1 MNFNQAPYFDDFAE
15 GNQYYKVLF
24 KPGVAVQTREMN
36 NLQSILQNQ
45 ITKFGSHVF
54 KDGSMVIPGQVNYN
68 AKVNYLKVASTTLGG
83 NALSWLVDKT
93 VALVAD
99 GTGVSAKVLM
109 AIAAE
114 GADPITL
121 VVLFNGGNQFPD
133 GEDTTAFPGG
143 SLLYVVGENGTSVTM
158 QSGDDASGKSAIAAQ
173 QSGVYYIAGHFVTVP
188 ETVVCIQKYIT
199 DFTTINVRVGLS
211 YTEEIIT
218 NQEDSTLVDNAAGTR
233 NYTAPGAD
241 RYKINTEFKVVDIE
255 ASPMNF
261 FELIR
266 IQNGVLQ
273 NIVNSSNYNILEETL
288 ARRTFDESGNYVTD
302 DFKFDVR
309 EARANRRE
317 TWAAT
322 TQYYV
327 NDFIVENDRSFVCV
341 LAGQT
346 GTTKPTTFDAND
358 GTSSILDGSVRW
370 RYTANPISNRGL
382 SLNGDS
388 SNVVLTFGLGKAYIQ
403 GFEVSKMTNTNITV
417 PKARDI
423 QSDFNTTLLTPVGNF
438 MYVFKNR
445 TYGLPDVS
453 AGQTVKFFDR
463 VVGDGTINKFGYGN
477 QVGTARIQWMDYDPS
492 GAYKIGLTDISME
505 TNKAFDRDVNNIA
518 VMGSSSSAITTKTYA
533 LSGLVR
539 YAGTTTSWYTL
550 TGSTIFTSVT
560 SSQYSSTGIVG
571 GSSLTFIGSSTAFT
585 LDLRPG
591 DLIAVFNSSNAS
603 ISSWT
608 VRAINSD
615 SSITVSGSAITAGFG
630 GLTTSNINAIH
641 ATTGLTY
648 LGFVNNLAVT
658 AAGNVVS
665 LSTSS
670 AIFGQIAGV
679 NAIVFVGNSSWMA
692 QTTWSSSGRLAG
704 SSAFLVTARTSVT
717 SIQILTGLSAGTALS
732 SNLFN
737 IQAYLGVQNT
747 TSASMG
753 VSIPAIVA
761 TPGVSVLYY
770 VNQATSVVTSV
781 PAGTVAAANTGTKF
795 QSELRNGDKIYLIDD
810 TTTANV
816 LTVQSVYSEGRM
828 MVTTSIAANY
838 GFTAAGGTSIGVY
851 YSGQSAAFSADVFES
866 YQLGINAKKLTGLF
880 QVLDYSGGTS
890 TVAQHQ
896 AIRIQGT
903 TDARL
908 ISELQQNDLLDINDN
923 KIFVTKISSNTVA
936 YGVSYSLVTG
946 STVQY
951 PALRVSNTLKD
962 AGNSDLLYPVTNA
975 VSAIGGNTYSVY
987 RTYQKNVSTGDIS
1000 IQIPLTAA
1008 SGNVAADQIATTDA
1022 NYFIVTQDII
1032 GQLTT
1037 PLTVVDVSV
1046 DTGTNTLTL
1055 QLATPFTG
1063 TSARVIYPITRSATT
1078 VNALAGVRSKT
1089 MVYDQ
1094 TDTFLSSSVAQQI
1107 NLSLSNAD
1115 IYRINKILM
1124 ATSFVAAWDS
1134 NVQAT
1139 AVDVTENYRLDDGQR
1154 DTYYGLGAVTL
1165 APGFPIATGSI
1176 RVFYDY
1182 LSHGTGDFFAY
1193 SSYND
1198 SQVPYETVPEYKGI
1212 SLRDQLDFRSAV
1224 NTTGITTSATTP
1236 RYGSNFQATIAYYL
1250 GRKERIFL
1258 DKNKTFYRITSA
1270 SEVNPKDPVVQELN
1284 SSINLVNLSLEAY
1297 TRGTEFPYVSVNK
1310 VDNQRYTM
1318 RQIGSI
1324 DRRVGALEEI
1334 TSLTLLET
1342 KTKSLQVRDNKD
1354 PTLERYKTGFFV
1366 DNFSDASNAD
1376 DSGDARFS
1384 IDEVNQT
1391 LQASATYYDFKL
1403 VEKINFTNL
1412 SAIKDEEVP
1421 YKNVRANMGYA
1432 VTGDLLTLNYTT
1444 STLMSQMLA
1453 TTSISVAPFLSA
1465 SFLGTL
1471 KLTPD
1476 SDIFTSKQTVSK
1488 LVGSTVDTT
1497 KLTAAKLRELVKS
1510 LRQSWHGPY
1519 RVEIVTTNRV
1529 VGADA
1534 EKNIIPFCRANTI
1547 LMVCK
1552 GLKPNTKHY
1561 PFFDNEP
1568 INEFVT
1574 GASKL
1579 TMISTDTLKFDNN
1592 RPEAKDQWARW
1603 RSPYETIEIV
1613 QTIKKRKRK
1622 RNRWGVKRWV
1632 YYYETIRRSYGPKQ
1646 REIYLPSRARKDAPV
1661 AALLGGVSI
1670 YYYQGGWQGSGVIC
1684 HQDGTSLYVVNQRGY
1699 LSRSWLK
1706 ARPNQSYNYS
1716 GAFHLVGTENQ
1727 HPYYLSTPVQS
1738 VSTMFT
1744 DNAAGELFSDDKG
1757 TIVALFDLPDTD
1769 VMRFLTGKKP
1779 LTLTDSPINDPDEW
1793 ISRGEAIYTS
1803 EGIQIT
1809 VTSDYVSTKSYA
1821 LRPYDPIAQSFKI
1834 PDEYTAGCFI
1844 TDVDVFFQA
1853 KATDYAPVQFELRL
1867 CDSTGRPSGTDLLP
1881 GTDVTKY
1888 PDDIIVDPTGAQVPT
1903 NFKFKAPVYLSPG
1916 KSYALVLKTD
1926 TKAYRIWMATL
1937 GQDDVFDK
1945 TKSYSKNAL
1954 FGSFFKSQDGT
1965 LWSEDQL
1972 SDMKFRI
1979 NRAVFD
1985 KNTQAVARVVNGNLP
2000 AGVLTPNPFTFTH
2013 GSNKIRVAHHNHG
2026 FREGDSVRYYS
2037 QYYTDI
2043 YATNTAARIFNIPI
2057 TEIFGESLTAGQTSD
2072 LHSKFTV
2079 SDVDIDSYTI
2089 TVSTPAFIN
2098 ASAIAGLSSA
2108 DGGNEGINANENS
2121 LYHVVTPAAKILGF
2135 QDTSISFDAQM
2146 LTGITYDNN
2155 HNVNTNYQATSQ
2167 KLNLNT
2173 VNFLGESKTILTD
2186 TNEYDRFAGTVVTTG
2201 SGGSSTWKDSFV
2213 GTFSMSTTNDAVSPA
2228 VDLSTLYL
2236 KTIQHR
2242 VDNPSRA
2249 SRLPTTLPAVGN
2261 TASTVIFAAIVSSNA
2276 TISINGATESY
2287 ETTTPGLFNNVMPG
2301 KYIVVSGFA
2310 NQANNNTSTGIRV
2323 KDVSPDGTKIYV
2335 DANIV
2340 TTNAGDS
2347 VSIFQLQDFVD
2358 ERTREDASG
2367 ESKYITKQINLENPA
2382 SNMKVLF
2389 DVNVPSAASF
2399 DLYYKIGAAA
2409 SDFDTLVWQK
2419 FNNMPNI
2426 VKNDT
2431 RGVFSEVE
2439 IDVTDFDSDGN
2450 PKDFSSFTGFQI
2462 KIVFKT
2468 TNAARIPQFKNMRVI
2483 AHA

>member
-1 MNFNQAPYFDDFAE
+1 MNFNQSPYFDDFAE

-68 AKVNYLKVASTTLGG
+68 AKVNYLKIASTALGG
-83 NALSWLVDKT
+83 NPLSWLVDKT
-93 VALVAD
+93 VALTAA

-109 AIAAE
+109 AIAAD

-133 GEDTTAFPGG
+133 GTDTTAFPGG

-158 QSGDDASGKSAIAAQ
+158 QSGDDASGKSVIAAQ
-173 QSGVYYIAGHFVTVP
+173 QAGVYFIAGYFVTVP
-188 ETVVCIQKYIT
+188 ETVVCIQKYVT
-199 DFTTINVRVGLS
+199 DPTTISVRVGLS

-218 NQEDSTLVDNAAGTR
+218 NQDDSNLVDNAAGTR

-241 RYKINTEFKVVDIE
+241 RYKINTEFKVIGIE
-255 ASPMNF
+255 DSPTNF

-266 IQNGVLQ
+266 VQNGVLQ
-273 NIVNSSNYNILEETL
+273 NIVNSSNYNILEDTL
-288 ARRTFDESGNYVTD
+288 ARRTFDESGNYVTE

-309 EARANRRE
+309 EARTNRRE
-317 TWAAT
+317 TWAQS

-327 NDFIVENDRSFVCV
+327 GDFIVENDRSFVCV

-358 GTSSILDGSVRW
+358 GTATILDGSVRW
-370 RYTANPISNRGL
+370 RYDANPISNRGL

-403 GFEVSKMTNTNITV
+403 GYEVTKMSNTNITI
-417 PKARDI
+417 PKARDVE
-423 QSDFNTTLLTPVGNF
+423 SDFNTTLLTPVGNYMF
-438 MYVFKNR
+438 VFKNR
-445 TYGLPDVS
+445 SYGLPDIS

-463 VVGDGTINKFGYGN
+463 ILGDTTINKFGYGN
-477 QVGTARIQWMDYDPS
+477 QVGTARLQWMDYDS
-492 GAYKIGLTDISME
+492 TGSYKLGLTDIKME
-505 TNKAFDRDVNNIA
+505 TNKAFDRDVNNVIIQ
-518 VMGSSSSAITTKTYA
+518 GSSSSAITTKTYA

-630 GLTTSNINAIH
+630 GLGTSNVNAIH

-648 LGFVNNLAVT
+648 LGSINNLTAT
-658 AAGNVVS
+658 AAGFTIN

-670 AIFGQIAGV
+670 AIFGQIAGA
-679 NAIVFVGNSSWMA
+679 NAIVFIGNSSWMA
-692 QTTWSSSGRLAG
+692 QTAWSSSGRLFG

-717 SIQILTGLSAGTALS
+717 SIQVVTALGNTALS
-732 SNLFN
+732 SNLFTITN
-737 IQAYLGVQNT
+737 YVGVQNL
-747 TSASMG
+747 TSVSMG
-753 VSIPAIVA
+753 ATIPAAVG
-761 TPGVSVLYY
+761 TPGIAVLYY

-810 TTTANV
+810 STTANV

-851 YSGQSAAFSADVFES
+851 YTGQSAAFSADVFES

-890 TVAQHQ
+890 TVSQHQ
-896 AIRIQGT
+896 AVRIQGT

-923 KIFVTKISSNTVA
+923 KIFVTKISSNTIA

-962 AGNSDLLYPVTNA
+962 AANSDLLYPVTNA

-987 RTYQKNVSTGDIS
+987 RTYQKTVSIGDIS

-1008 SGNVAADQIATTDA
+1008 SGNVAADQIATTDT
-1022 NYFIVTQDII
+1022 NYFIVTQDTI

-1046 DTGTNTLTL
+1046 DSGTNTLTL

-1063 TSARVIYPITRSATT
+1063 TSARVIYPITRAATT
-1078 VNALAGVRSKT
+1078 ANALAGVRTKT
-1089 MVYDQ
+1089 LTYDAA
-1094 TDTFLSSSVAQQI
+1094 DTFLSSSISQQTT
-1107 NLSLSNAD
+1107 LTLSNAD
-1115 IYRINKILM
+1115 IFRVTKVLM
-1124 ATSFVAAWDS
+1124 ATSFVSAWDS
-1134 NVQAT
+1134 AAQAT
-1139 AVDVTENYRLDDGQR
+1139 AVDVTANYRLDDGQR
-1154 DTYYGLGAVTL
+1154 DTYYGLGAIVL
-1165 APGFPIATGSI
+1165 APGYPVATGSI
-1176 RVFYDY
+1176 KVFYDY
-1182 LSHGTGDFFAY
+1182 FSHGSGDFFAY

-1198 SQVPYETVPEYKGI
+1198 SQVPYEIVPQYKGV

-1224 NTTGITTSATTP
+1224 NTSGLTVSATTP
-1236 RYGSNFQATIAYYL
+1236 RFGSNFQATIGYYL
-1250 GRKERIFL
+1250 SRKERIFL

-1270 SEVNPKDPVVQELN
+1270 SDVNPKDPIVQEVN
-1284 SSINLVNLSLEAY
+1284 SSINLVNLTLEAY
-1297 TRGTEFPYVSVNK
+1297 TRGTEFPYVVVNK
-1310 VDNQRYTM
+1310 VDNKRYTM
-1318 RQIGSI
+1318 KQIGNI
-1324 DRRVGALEEI
+1324 DKRVGALEEI
-1334 TSLTLLET
+1334 TSLSLLET

-1366 DNFSDASNAD
+1366 DNFTDGSNAD

-1384 IDEVNQT
+1384 IDEVAQT

-1403 VEKINFTNL
+1403 VEKVNFTNL
-1412 SAIKDEEVP
+1412 SAITDEEVP
-1421 YKNVRANMGYA
+1421 HQAVRANMGYA
-1432 VTGDLLTLNYTT
+1432 ITGDLLTINYTT

-1453 TTSISVAPFLSA
+1453 TTSISVAPFLAA
-1465 SFLGTL
+1465 SFIGTL

-1476 SDIFTSKQTVSK
+1476 SDIFTSKNSVTK
-1488 LVGSTVDTT
+1488 IVGGENTAG
-1497 KLTAAKLRELVKS
+1497 LNAAKLAALVKA
-1510 LRQSWHGPY
+1510 LRAHWRGPY
-1519 RVEIVTTNRV
+1519 AVTTTTTNTL

-1534 EKNIIPFCRANTI
+1534 EKSIIPFCRANTI

-1561 PFFDNEP
+1561 AFFDNEL
-1568 INEFVT
+1568 VGDYVS

-1579 TMISTDTLKFDNN
+1579 QMISTDTLKFDNN
-1592 RPEAKDQWARW
+1592 RPEAKSQWARW
-1603 RSPYETIEIV
+1603 RSPYQTIEIV
-1613 QTIKKRKRK
+1613 KTIKKRKRV
-1622 RNRWGVKRWV
+1622 RGRWV
-1632 YYYETIRRSYGPKQ
+1632 YEYNVVRRSYGPRQ
-1646 REIYLPSRARKDAPV
+1646 REIYLPSRGRQDAPV
-1661 AALLGGVSI
+1661 AALLGGVAI
-1670 YYYQGGWQGSGVIC
+1670 YYYQGGYQGSGVIC

-1699 LSRSWLK
+1699 LSRAWLT
-1706 ARPNQSYNYS
+1706 ARANQTYNYS
-1716 GAFHLVGTENQ
+1716 GAFYLTGTESQ

-1738 VSTMFT
+1738 VNTMFT
-1744 DNAAGELFSDDKG
+1744 DNAKGELFSDDKG

-1779 LTLTDSPINDPDEW
+1779 ITLTDSAVNDPDEW
-1793 ISRGEAIYTS
+1793 VSRGEAIYTS

-1809 VTSDYVSTKSYA
+1809 VTSDYISTRSYA

-1888 PDDIIVDPTGAQVPT
+1888 PDDIIVDATGGQIPT
-1903 NFKFKAPVYLSPG
+1903 NFKFKSPVYLSPG
-1916 KSYALVLKTD
+1916 KNYAMVLKTD

-1945 TKSYSKNAL
+1945 TKSYSKQATL
-1954 FGSFFKSQDGT
+1954 GSFFKSQDGT

-2000 AGVLTPNPFTFTH
+2000 AGVLSPNPFTFTH
-2013 GSNKIRVAHHNHG
+2013 GSNRIRVSHHNHG
-2026 FREGDSVRYYS
+2026 FREGDSVRFYS
-2037 QYYTDI
+2037 QYYADL
-2043 YATNTAARIFNIPI
+2043 YAQDPTIKIFNIPA
-2057 TEIFGESLTAGQTSD
+2057 TEIFGESLNGGQTSD
-2072 LHSKFTV
+2072 LHSKFTI

-2089 TVSTPAFIN
+2089 TVSTVAFIN
-2098 ASAIAGLSSA
+2098 ASAVNGLSSA
-2108 DGGNEGINANENS
+2108 EGGKEGVHANENS
-2121 LYHVVTPAAKILGF
+2121 LYHVVTPAGKILGF

-2146 LTGITYDNN
+2146 LTGITYDSN
-2155 HNVNTNYQATSQ
+2155 HQINTNYVESSQ

-2173 VNFLGESKTILTD
+2173 VNFLGEPKVILTD

-2201 SGGSSTWKDSFV
+2201 SGGSATWKDSFI

-2228 VDLSTLYL
+2228 IDMSTMYL

-2242 VDNPSRA
+2242 IDNPSRGT
-2249 SRLPTTLPAVGN
+2249 RLPTTLPTVGS
-2261 TASTVIFAAIVSSNA
+2261 TSSTVVFSAIVSSNT

-2340 TTNAGDS
+2340 TANAGDI
-2347 VSIFQLQDFVD
+2347 VSIYQLQDFVD

-2367 ESKYITKQINLENPA
+2367 ESKYITRKINLENPA

-2409 SDFDTLVWQK
+2409 TDFDTLVWQK
-2419 FNNMPNI
+2419 FNNMPSI

-2439 IDVTDFDSDGN
+2439 INVTDFDSDGN

-2462 KIVFKT
+2462 KIVFKS

>member
-15 GNQYYKVLF
+15 GNQHYKVLF

-68 AKVNYLKVASTTLGG
+68 AKVNYLKVASTALGG
-83 NALSWLVDKT
+83 NGLDWLVDKT
-93 VALVAD
+93 VALTVD

-121 VVLFNGGNQFPD
+121 IVLFNGGNQFPD
-133 GEDTTAFPGG
+133 GTDDVGFPGG

-173 QSGVYYIAGHFVTVP
+173 QSGVYYVAGHFVTVP
-188 ETVVCIQKYIT
+188 ETVVAVQKYVT
-199 DFTTINVRVGLS
+199 DPALINVRVGLS
-211 YTEEIIT
+211 YTEEIVT
-218 NQEDSTLVDNAAGTR
+218 SQDDGSLVDNAAGTR
-233 NYTAPGAD
+233 NFTAPGAD
-241 RYKINTEFKVVDIE
+241 RYKINTEFKVVDID
-255 ASPMNF
+255 ASPTNF

-266 IQNGVLQ
+266 VQTGVVQNL
-273 NIVNSSNYNILEETL
+273 VNSSNYNILEETL
-288 ARRTFDESGNYVTD
+288 ARRTFDESGNYVTE
-302 DFKFDVR
+302 DFNFDVR
-309 EARANRRE
+309 EARTNQRL
-317 TWAAT
+317 TWAASA
-322 TQYYV
+322 QYYV
-327 NDFIVENDRSFVCV
+327 NDFITENDRNFVCV

-346 GTTKPTTFDAND
+346 GTNKPTTFDAND
-358 GTSSILDGSVRW
+358 GTATILDGSVRW
-370 RYTANPISNRGL
+370 RYEENPTSNRGL
-382 SLNGDS
+382 SLNGNS
-388 SNVVLTFGLGKAYIQ
+388 SNLVLTFGLGKAYIQ
-403 GFEVSKMTNTNITV
+403 GFEVSKMTNTNITID
-417 PKARDI
+417 KARDI

-438 MYVFKNR
+438 MYVSKNR

-492 GAYKIGLTDISME
+492 GAYKVGLNDIKME
-505 TNKAFDRDVNNIA
+505 SNKAFDRDVNNIA

-539 YAGTTTSWYTL
+539 YAGTTTSFYTL

-591 DLIAVFNSSNAS
+591 DTIAVFNSSNLA
-603 ISSWT
+603 ISSWA

-615 SSITVSGSAITAGFG
+615 SSILVSGSAITAGFG
-630 GLTTSNINAIH
+630 GITPANINAIH
-641 ATTGLTY
+641 ATTGLTF
-648 LGFVNNLAVT
+648 LGSVNNLAVT
-658 AAGNVVS
+658 AAGFTVN

-679 NAIVFVGNSSWMA
+679 NAIVFVGNSSFMS
-692 QTTWSSSGRLAG
+692 QVSWSSTGRLQG

-717 SIQILTGLSAGTALS
+717 SIQILTGLSSGTALS
-732 SNLFN
+732 SNLFT
-737 IQAYLGVQNT
+737 IQSYIGVQNT
-747 TSASMG
+747 TSVSMG
-753 VSIPAIVA
+753 VSFPTLVA

-770 VNQATSVVTSV
+770 VNQNTSVVTSV

-795 QSELRNGDKIYLIDD
+795 QTELRNGDKIYLIDD
-810 TTTANV
+810 STTANV
-816 LTVQSVYSEGRM
+816 LTVQSVFSEGRM
-828 MVTTSIAANY
+828 TVTTSIAANY
-838 GFTAAGGTSIGVY
+838 GFVGGVGTSIGVY
-851 YSGQSAAFSADVFES
+851 YSGQSAAFSADVATN

-880 QVLDYSGGTS
+880 QVLDYTGGTS
-890 TVAQHQ
+890 TVSQHQ

-903 TDARL
+903 TDARM

-923 KIFVTKISSNTVA
+923 KIFVTKVSSNTIA
-936 YGVSYSLVTG
+936 YGISFSLVTG

-951 PALRVSNTLKD
+951 PALRVSNTLKE
-962 AGNSDLLYPVTNA
+962 AGNSDLLYSVTNA
-975 VSAIGGNTYSVY
+975 VSNIGGNTYSVY
-987 RTYQKNVSTGDIS
+987 RTYQKNVSVGDIS

-1008 SGNVAADQIATTDA
+1008 SGNVAADQIATTDN
-1022 NYFIVTQDII
+1022 NYFIVTQDSV

-1046 DTGTNTLTL
+1046 DSGTNTLTL
-1055 QLATPFTG
+1055 QLASPFTG
-1063 TSARVIYPITRSATT
+1063 TSARVIYPIIRSATT
-1078 VNALAGVRSKT
+1078 VNALAGVRTKT
-1089 MVYDQ
+1089 LTYDAA
-1094 TDTFLSSSVAQQI
+1094 DTFLSSSVAQQST
-1107 NLSLSNAD
+1107 LALTNAD
-1115 IYRINKILM
+1115 VFRTTKILM

-1134 NVQAT
+1134 NVQTT
-1139 AVDVTENYRLDDGQR
+1139 AIDVTNNYRLDDGQR
-1154 DTYYGLGAVTL
+1154 DTYYGLGAIVL
-1165 APGFPIATGSI
+1165 APGYPVATGSI
-1176 RVFYDY
+1176 KVFYDY
-1182 LSHGTGDFFAY
+1182 FAHGTGDFFAY

-1198 SQVPYETVPEYKGI
+1198 SQVPYELVPEYKGI

-1224 NTTGITTSATTP
+1224 NTTGITTDATTP
-1236 RYGSNFQATIAYYL
+1236 RYGSNFRATIGYYL

-1284 SSINLVNLSLEAY
+1284 SSINLVNLTLEAY
-1297 TRGTEFPYVSVNK
+1297 TRGTEFPYVSVAK
-1310 VDNQRYTM
+1310 VDNARYTM
-1318 RQIGSI
+1318 KQIGNI
-1324 DRRVGALEEI
+1324 DKRVGALEEI
-1334 TSLTLLET
+1334 TSLSLLET

-1366 DNFSDASNAD
+1366 DNFTDASNAD

-1384 IDEVNQT
+1384 IDQVNKT
-1391 LQASATYYDFKL
+1391 LQAFATYYEFPL

-1412 SAIKDEEVP
+1412 SAILDEEIP
-1421 YKNVRANMGYA
+1421 HRQVRADMGYA
-1432 VTGDLLTLNYTT
+1432 VTGDLLTINYTT
-1444 STLMSQMLA
+1444 STLMSQMLG
-1453 TTSISVAPFLSA
+1453 TTSISVAPFLTA
-1465 SFLGTL
+1465 SFIGTL

-1476 SDIFTSKQTVSK
+1476 SDIFTSKQSTTK
-1488 LVGSTVDTT
+1488 LVGDAATT
-1497 KLTAAKLRELVKS
+1497 AGLNAKNLALLVAALRAH
-1510 LRQSWHGPY
+1510 WGGPY
-1519 RVEIVTTNRV
+1519 RVDTTTTNTL
-1529 VGADA
+1529 VGADV

-1561 PFFDNEP
+1561 AFFDDEA
-1568 INEFVT
+1568 IGDYIS

-1592 RPEAKDQWARW
+1592 RPDVKTEFARW
-1603 RSPYETIEIV
+1603 RSPYQTIEIIK
-1613 QTIKKRKRK
+1613 TLKKRKRV
-1622 RNRWGVKRWV
+1622 RGRWR
-1632 YYYETIRRSYGPKQ
+1632 YEYITTRRSYGPRQ
-1646 REIYLPSRARKDAPV
+1646 REIYLPSRARQDAPV
-1661 AALLGGVSI
+1661 TALLGGVAI
-1670 YYYQGGWQGSGVIC
+1670 YYNQGGTQGSGVIV

-1699 LSRSWLK
+1699 LSRQFLTG
-1706 ARPNQSYNYS
+1706 RPNQTFNYS
-1716 GAFHLVGTENQ
+1716 GQFRLVGTESQ
-1727 HPYYLSTPVQS
+1727 HPYFLSTPIQS

-1744 DNAAGELFSDDKG
+1744 DNAKGELFSDDKG

-1769 VMRFLTGKKP
+1769 VQRFLTGKKP
-1779 LTLTDSPINDPDEW
+1779 LTLTDSVTNEPDDW
-1793 ISRGEAIYTS
+1793 ISKAEAIYTS

-1809 VTSDYVSTKSYA
+1809 VRSDYVSTKSYV

-1853 KATDYAPVQFELRL
+1853 KASDYAPMQFELRL

-1881 GTDVTKY
+1881 GTSVTLY
-1888 PDDIIVDPTGAQVPT
+1888 PNDIVVDPTGGQIPT

-1916 KSYALVLKTD
+1916 KSYAMVLKTD
-1926 TKAYRIWMATL
+1926 TKAYRVWMATL
-1937 GQDDVFDK
+1937 GQDDVFDRTK
-1945 TKSYSKNAL
+1945 TYSKNAL
-1954 FGSFFKSQDGT
+1954 FGSLFKSQDST
-1965 LWSEDQL
+1965 LWTEDQL
-1972 SDMKFRI
+1972 SDIKFRI
-1979 NRAVFD
+1979 NRAVFN
-1985 KNTQAVARVVNGNLP
+1985 KNTNAQARVINGNLP
-2000 AGVLTPNPFTFTH
+2000 AGVLSPNPFTFTH
-2013 GSNKIRVAHHNHG
+2013 GSNRIRVNHHNHG
-2026 FREGDSVRYYS
+2026 FREGDGVRFFS
-2037 QYYTDI
+2037 QFYTDA
-2043 YATNTAARIFNIPI
+2043 YAKDTTTKIFNVPI
-2057 TEIFGESLTAGQTSD
+2057 TEIFGESLTGGQTSD
-2072 LHSKFTV
+2072 LHSKFAV

-2089 TVSTPAFIN
+2089 TVSTVAFIN
-2098 ASAIAGLSSA
+2098 ASAVNGLSSA
-2108 DGGNEGINANENS
+2108 DGGQEGVQANENS
-2121 LYHVVTPAAKILGF
+2121 LYHVVNPAAKILGF

-2146 LTGITYDNN
+2146 LTGVTYDNN
-2155 HNVNTNYQATSQ
+2155 HQINTNYTASSQ

-2173 VNFLGESKTILTD
+2173 TNFLGEPKTVLTD
-2186 TNEYDRFAGTVVTTG
+2186 TNEFDRYAGTVVTTG
-2201 SGGSSTWKDSFV
+2201 SGGSATWKDSFV

-2228 VDLSTLYL
+2228 IDLSTLYL

-2242 VDNPSRA
+2242 VDNPSRGT
-2249 SRLPTTLPAVGN
+2249 RLPAALPAVGS
-2261 TASTVIFAAIVSSNA
+2261 TSSTVIFSAIVSSNT
-2276 TISINGATESY
+2276 TIAINGATESY

-2301 KYIVVSGFA
+2301 KYIIVSGFA
-2310 NQANNNTSTGIRV
+2310 NQVNNNTSTGIRV

-2340 TTNAGDS
+2340 TANAGDS
-2347 VSIFQLQDFVD
+2347 ISIFQLQDFVD

-2367 ESKYITKQINLENPA
+2367 ESKYITRKINLENPA

-2389 DVNVPSAASF
+2389 DVNVPSAADF

-2409 SDFDTLVWQK
+2409 TDFDTLVWQK
-2419 FNNMPNI
+2419 FYNMPNI

-2450 PKDFSSFTGFQI
+2450 AKDFSSFTGFQI
-2462 KIVFKT
+2462 KIVFRT
-2468 TNAARIPQFKNMRVI
+2468 TNAARIPTFQNMRVI